1 VKIYTVLVSVVIA
14 FPLPP
19 LEAAEVAKSCP
30 VGMYRFKD
38 GRTIDVASSDDQTLR
53 WLMFT
58 GERGQLHPE
67 PDGGWTSTYGWTS
80 RSDGKKVSFS
90 QCGAGEITFDNERG
104 RRIDFDVHDSTFESS
119 GVSLVGR
126 LVMPK
131 GAGRVPIVV
140 LVHGSEHDS
149 ALNSYALQRLFP
161 SQGVGAF
168 VYDKRGTGASGGSY
182 TQDFEVLAR
191 DAIAA
196 MQTAKQL
203 AGARLR
209 RIGYQGGSQGGW
221 VLPLAANLAPVDFA
235 IVSFGLAVTILEED
249 QESVALNMYFH
260 HHSAKDTTKA
270 LELARAGERLFETGG
285 HEGYDQFNALRERYR
300 SEPWYKDVHGD
311 FLFFILPL
319 DQAQIV
325 DAMTKDLNFVEA
337 RTPFRYEPMPT
348 LEASTTQQLWVLGSD
363 DLDAPSAETAK
374 RIKSLIAR
382 GKPYTLAV
390 YPGAEHGMTE
400 YEIDANGDR
409 VSTRFAPGYFQMMA
423 DFIRDG
429 RIKDHYGNAAIDR
442 VLRSAAGMTTKPAIN
457 RGE

>member
-1 VKIYTVLVSVVIA
+1 VKIYAVLVSVMIA
-14 FPLPP
+14 FPLPR
-19 LEAAEVAKSCP
+19 LGAAEVAKSCP

-38 GRTIDVASSDDQTLR
+38 GRTVDVASSDDRTLR

-67 PDGGWTSTYGWTS
+67 PDGSWTSTYGWTS
-80 RSDGKKVSFS
+80 RSDAKKVSFS
-90 QCGAGEITFDNERG
+90 KCGTGEITFDNERG
-104 RRIDFDVHDSTFESS
+104 RRIDFDVRDSTFESS

-149 ALNSYALQRLFP
+149 ALNSYPLQRLFP

-221 VLPLAANLAPVDFA
+221 VVPLAGNLAPVDFA

-249 QESVALNMYFH
+249 QESVALDMYFH
-260 HHSAKDTTKA
+260 HHSAEDTRKA

-285 HEGYDQFNALRERYR
+285 HEGYDQFNTLRERYG
-300 SEPWYKDVHGD
+300 SEPWYKHVHGD

-319 DQAQIV
+319 DQAQII

-337 RTPFRYEPMPT
+337 RTPFRYEPMAT
-348 LEASTTQQLWVLGSD
+348 LEAATTPQLWVLGSD
-363 DLDAPSAETAK
+363 DLEAPSAETAK
-374 RIKSLIAR
+374 RIKSLIAL

-442 VLRSAAGMTTKPAIN
+442 VLRTG
-457 RGE
+457 R

>member
-1 VKIYTVLVSVVIA
+1 MLVSVVIA
-14 FPLPP
+14 FPLPR
-19 LEAAEVAKSCP
+19 LEAAEGAKSCP

-58 GERGQLHPE
+58 GERGQLHPQ
-67 PDGGWTSTYGWTS
+67 PDGSWTSTYGWTS

-90 QCGAGEITFDNERG
+90 TCGAGEITFDSERG
-104 RRIDFDVHDSTFESS
+104 RRIDFDVRDSAFESS
-119 GVSLVGR
+119 GVRLVGR

-131 GAGRVPIVV
+131 GTGRVPIVV

-149 ALNSYALQRLFP
+149 ALSSYALQRLFP

-203 AGARLR
+203 AGARMG

-221 VLPLAANLAPVDFA
+221 VVPLAVNDAPVDFA
-235 IVSFGLAVTILEED
+235 IVSFGLAVTVLEED
-249 QESVALNMYFH
+249 QESVALDMAFH
-260 HHSAKDTTKA
+260 HHSAEDTTKA
-270 LELARAGERLFETGG
+270 VELARAGERLFETGG

-311 FLFFILPL
+311 YLFFILPL
-319 DQAQIV
+319 DQAQII
-325 DAMTKDLNFVEA
+325 DAMSKDLNFVEA

-348 LEASTTQQLWVLGSD
+348 LRASTTPQLWVLGSD
-363 DLDAPSAETAK
+363 DLEAPSAETAK
-374 RIKSLIAR
+374 RIKSLIAQN
-382 GKPYTLAV
+382 KPYTLAV

-409 VSTRFAPGYFQMMA
+409 VSTRFSPGYFQMMT

-442 VLRSAAGMTTKPAIN
+442 VLRTG
-457 RGE
+457 R

>member
-1 VKIYTVLVSVVIA
+1 VKIYAVLVSVVIA
-14 FPLPP
+14 FPLPR

-38 GRTIDVASSDDQTLR
+38 GRTVDVASSDDSTLR

-67 PDGGWTSTYGWTS
+67 PDGSWTSTYGWTT

-90 QCGAGEITFDNERG
+90 KCDAGEITFDNERG

-140 LVHGSEHDS
+140 LVHGSERDS

-182 TQDFEVLAR
+182 TQDFAVLAR

-221 VLPLAANLAPVDFA
+221 VVPLAANLAPVDFA

-249 QESVALNMYFH
+249 QESVALDMYFH
-260 HHSAKDTTKA
+260 HHSAEDTTKA

-285 HEGYDQFNALRERYR
+285 HEGYDQFNTLRDRYR
-300 SEPWYKDVHGD
+300 SEPWYKHVHGD

-319 DQAQIV
+319 DQAQII

-337 RTPFRYEPMPT
+337 RTPFRYEPMAT
-348 LEASTTQQLWVLGSD
+348 LEAATTPQLWVLGSD
-363 DLDAPSAETAK
+363 DLEAPSAETAK
-374 RIKSLIAR
+374 RIKSLIAL

-390 YPGAEHGMTE
+390 YPRAEHGMTE
-400 YEIDANGDR
+400 YEIDANGER
-409 VSTRFAPGYFQMMA
+409 VSTRFARGYFQMMA

-442 VLRSAAGMTTKPAIN
+442 VLRTG
-457 RGE
+457 R